1 VTIAADPDRVWQLA
15 VDWSRQQD
23 WIWATR
29 TTGGQGLGATVTAR
43 TGAGPLGFTD
53 PMLITEWDPP
63 RRCAVTHTGSI
74 VRGKGVFEVLPRDGG
89 SEFRWTEWI
98 VLPEPRGGPVPPVVL
113 AGLTRIAYALI
124 APIARAGL
132 GSSLIR
138 FARLAEAVTQN
149 AGPS

>member
-1 VTIAADPDRVWQLA
+1 MAADPYRVWQLA

-29 TTGGQGLGATVTAR
+29 TAGGHGLGATVTAR
-43 TGAGPLGFTD
+43 TGVGPIGFTD

-74 VRGKGVFEVLPRDGG
+74 VRGKGVFEVLPSGVG
-89 SEFRWTEWI
+89 SEFRWTERI
-98 VLPEPRGGPVPPVVL
+98 LLPEPRGGPVPPAVL

-124 APIARAGL
+124 ATIARAGL

-138 FARLAEAVTQN
+138 FARLAEAITQN
-149 AGPS
+149 PGPS